1 MCKSY
6 VAYYRVSTQK
16 QGVSGLGLE
25 AQQQAVEAFIASKG
39 QNAKL
44 LASFVEVESG
54 KQDDRPQLT
63 RAIESAKL
71 AKATVLV
78 AKLDRLAR
86 NAGFLFKLKDSGVD
100 LAAADMPDMNTLMF
114 GIMATVAQHE
124 REQISARTKA
134 ALAAAKARG
143 VKLGNPHGAEALIGR
158 RNLVKAREANSAMAD
173 SRAEPMREIMG
184 ELGHLSANAAANALN
199 RRGILA
205 ARGGAW
211 SAKAVIRLRSRLA
224 AAVSPGVGLVGGAY
238 ADL

>member
-6 VAYYRVSTQK
+6 VAYYRVSSKTQ
-16 QGVSGLGLE
+16 GISGLGLE
-25 AQQQAVEAFIASKG
+25 AQQAAVEAFITSKG

-44 LASFVEVESG
+44 LASFTEVESG
-54 KQDDRPQLT
+54 KRDDRPQLT

-86 NAGFLFKLKDSGVD
+86 NAGFLFKLKDGGVD

-143 VKLGNPHGAEALIGR
+143 VKLGNPRGIKALESKRNLAKARAANSANAAVRAEALR
-158 RNLVKAREANSAMAD
+158 ATMA
-173 SRAEPMREIMG
+173 
-184 ELGHLSANAAANALN
+184 ELASLSANAASHELN
-199 RRGILA
+199 RRSVLG
-205 ARGGAW
+205 ARGGPW
-211 SAKAVIRLRSRLA
+211 SAKAVIRLRQRLA
-224 AAVSPGVGLVGGAY
+224 GDVTTH
-238 ADL
+238 

>member
-6 VAYYRVSTQK
+6 VAYYRVSSK
-16 QGVSGLGLE
+16 EQGVSGLGLE
-25 AQQQAVEAFIASKG
+25 AQQSAVEAFIASKG

-54 KQDDRPQLT
+54 KNDNRPQLA

-71 AKATVLV
+71 TKAAILV

-143 VKLGNPHGAEALIGR
+143 VKLGNPHGVKAMAAKRDPAKAQAANLAMADTRAEAMRGEVATLRDPKGKP
-158 RNLVKAREANSAMAD
+158 LSANSAAD
-173 SRAEPMREIMG
+173 E
-184 ELGHLSANAAANALN
+184 LN

-211 SAKAVIRLRSRLA
+211 SAKAVIRLRERLA
-224 AAVSPGVGLVGGAY
+224 GEPR
-238 ADL
+238 